1 MIRQLKKQIVRILP
15 NSILN
20 QLFSLAKQ
28 IRYTKIRSQYKATQ
42 KIFNASEPDTKQL
55 TIADLR
61 NLQQQYPY
69 PPEYGYAPEI
79 LDQRG
84 RERAAQLT
92 AMTSDKSRSFL
103 ELGCWDGMVTYHLQ
117 KNGKTA
123 CGIDNRDIGFDQRAL
138 NDGADLRMMDASKL
152 TFADHTFD
160 VVFSYDAFEHFSDPK
175 AVLSEIFRVTKPG
188 GYIYLEFG
196 PLFMSPMG
204 LHAYRQIT
212 VPYCQHLFS
221 EKTLSDFLDEENLEP
236 LDLTHCNG
244 WKLEQFRELFDS
256 YAGKLSKEIYLE
268 TGNYDHL
275 KLIEEYA
282 PIIKSKTDWFDELIC
297 DAIKVLFKKQ

>member
-1 MIRQLKKQIVRILP
+1 MIRQLKKQIVSLLP

-28 IRYTKIRSQYKATQ
+28 IRFAKISGQYRATQ
-42 KIFNASEPDTKQL
+42 KIFNASKPDSRQL
-55 TIADLR
+55 PIDDLR
-61 NLQQQYPY
+61 KLQKQYSY
-69 PPEYGYAPEI
+69 PPEYGYSAEI

-84 RERAAQLT
+84 STRAAQLI
-92 AMTSDKSRSFL
+92 AMTSTSNSFL

-117 KNGKTA
+117 KSGKTA
-123 CGIDNRDIGFDQRAL
+123 CGIDNRDIGFDHRAL
-138 NDGADLRMMDASKL
+138 NDGADLRMMDAAQL
-152 TFADHTFD
+152 TFPDHTFD

-175 AVLSEIFRVTKPG
+175 AVLSEIYRVTKPG

-221 EKTLSDFLDEENLEP
+221 NKTLSDFLVEENLES
-236 LDLTHCNG
+236 LDFTHCNG
-244 WKLEQFRELFDS
+244 WKLAQFRELFDS
-256 YAGKLSKEIYLE
+256 YAAKLSKEIYLE

-275 KLIEEYA
+275 DLIEQYA
-282 PIIKSKTDWFDELIC
+282 PIIKNKTDRFEELIC